1 MSNAKPLKEMS
12 GFSTVLVIC
21 EAQKILDNTV
31 EIIRELLKTHDSGVF
46 ITVNQPYKAI
56 KNVLS
61 KNKIKTDKLFFID
74 CITKTAVEKAEKSD
88 DCLYISSPS
97 ALTELGM
104 SVTEAL
110 STLKGDNKFV
120 FIDSLGTFL
129 IYNSSGSIS
138 KFSHFLITKM
148 SIMGVDG
155 IFMSVEKEMDAKLI
169 TELQSFCQK
178 TIRLK

>member
-1 MSNAKPLKEMS
+1 MPNTKLLKEIE
-12 GFSTVLVIC
+12 GYSTVLVIC
-21 EAQKILDNTV
+21 DAQKMLDNTV
-31 EIIRELLKTHDSGVF
+31 EIIAALLENHDSGIF
-46 ITVNQPYKAI
+46 ITVNQPYNAI
-56 KNVLS
+56 KKVLDKNNVDA
-61 KNKIKTDKLFFID
+61 KRLFFID
-74 CITKTAVEKAEKSD
+74 CITKMAVQKSEKSD

-110 STLKGDNKFV
+110 SAVKGKNKFV

-155 IFMSVEKEMDAKLI
+155 IFMSVEKEMDQKLI
-169 TELQSFCQK
+169 SDLQSFCQK